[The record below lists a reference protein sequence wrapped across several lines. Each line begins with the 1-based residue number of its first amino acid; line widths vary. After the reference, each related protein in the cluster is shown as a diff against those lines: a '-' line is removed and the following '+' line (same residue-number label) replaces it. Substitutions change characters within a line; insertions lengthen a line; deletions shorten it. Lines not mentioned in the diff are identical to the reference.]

1 MTTDLKQINIDT
13 RISKHAK
20 MTIFYTH
27 HTTFDS
33 KFIMSR
39 DKMCNSEGMN
49 FMFCGLLKCKLY

>member
-1 MTTDLKQINIDT
+1 MMRMEMTTDLKQINIDT

-27 HTTFDS
+27 HTTYDS

-39 DKMCNSEGMN
+39 DKMCSSEGMN
-49 FMFCGLLKCKLY
+49 FMF